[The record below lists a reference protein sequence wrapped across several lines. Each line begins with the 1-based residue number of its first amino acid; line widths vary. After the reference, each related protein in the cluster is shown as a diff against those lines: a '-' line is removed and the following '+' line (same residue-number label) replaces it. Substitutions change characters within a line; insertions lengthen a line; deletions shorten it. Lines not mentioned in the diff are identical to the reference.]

1 MEQTVFTPDQLTQR
15 WGYAPSTIRK
25 MEAEG
30 KLHRLPNMPGVR
42 YSAAEV
48 YQLESLGPAA
58 KGMTAWERKQKDDKI
73 ASLQEEVQELRKR
86 LGNVIRVV
94 QGGRP

>member
-1 MEQTVFTPDQLTQR
+1 MELTVFTPDQLTKR

-42 YSAAEV
+42 YSAADV
-48 YQLESLGPAA
+48 YQLESIGPAA
-58 KGMTAWERKQKDDKI
+58 KGMTAWERKQKDDEI
-73 ASLQEEVQELRKR
+73 ASLKEEVQELRKR

>member
-48 YQLESLGPAA
+48 YQLESIGPAA
-58 KGMTAWERKQKDDKI
+58 KGMTAWERRQKDEEI
-73 ASLQEEVQELRKR
+73 ASLKQQVQELQKR
-86 LGNVIRVV
+86 LGNVMRVA
-94 QGGRP
+94 QGGAL

>member
-48 YQLESLGPAA
+48 YQLESIGPAA
-58 KGMTAWERKQKDDKI
+58 KGMTAWERRQKDEEI
-73 ASLQEEVQELRKR
+73 RSLREQVRDLQGR
-86 LGNVIRVV
+86 LAKVMAVC
-94 QGGRP
+94 QGGAT

>member
-48 YQLESLGPAA
+48 YQLESIGPAA
-58 KGMTAWERKQKDDKI
+58 KAMTAWERKQKDDEI
-73 ASLQEEVQELRKR
+73 ASLKEEVQELRKR

>member
-1 MEQTVFTPDQLTQR
+1 MDVTVFDSADLCKR
-15 WGYAPSTIRK
+15 WGYAPNTIRK

-48 YQLESLGPAA
+48 YQLESIGPAA
-58 KGMTAWERKQKDDKI
+58 KAMTAWERKQKDDEI
-73 ASLQEEVQELRKR
+73 ASLKEEVNELRRR

>member
-1 MEQTVFTPDQLTQR
+1 MELTVFTPDQLVKR

-30 KLHRLPNMPGVR
+30 TLHRLPNMPGVR

-48 YQLESLGPAA
+48 YQIESIGPAA
-58 KGMTAWERKQKDDKI
+58 KGLTAWERRQKDDEI
-73 ASLQEEVQELRKR
+73 ASLKQEVQELRNR
-86 LGNVIRVV
+86 LAYVMRVA
-94 QGGRP
+94 QGGAL

>member
-1 MEQTVFTPDQLTQR
+1 MEQTVFSPDQLTQR

-48 YQLESLGPAA
+48 YQLESIGPAA
-58 KGMTAWERKQKDDKI
+58 KGMTAWERKQKDDEI
-73 ASLQEEVQELRKR
+73 ASLKEEVQELRKR